1 MPVLGAMA
9 LPGSSLREP
18 LLSLL
23 RDPWG
28 AVSGAG
34 GAVGDL
40 ILSVH
45 LAFCC
50 ATIFPPRRKV
60 FLKKHMITSALKVRK
75 DCLQPRASGWCMA
88 KRATSERGG
97 HTRKVCQTLQDGH
110 FQDRHCPFS
119 HYPGGG
125 REENNLRAVSQSNR
139 IPDFMQPL
147 SPSGPG

>member
-1 MPVLGAMA
+1 MPVRGAVA

-23 RDPWG
+23 RGPWG

-75 DCLQPRASGWCMA
+75 DCLQPRASGWCLA

-97 HTRKVCQTLQDGH
+97 HTRRSAKPCRMATFRTDTVL
-110 FQDRHCPFS
+110 S
-119 HYPGGG
+119 HIIQEVEGK
-125 REENNLRAVSQSNR
+125 RT
-139 IPDFMQPL
+139 I
-147 SPSGPG
+147 